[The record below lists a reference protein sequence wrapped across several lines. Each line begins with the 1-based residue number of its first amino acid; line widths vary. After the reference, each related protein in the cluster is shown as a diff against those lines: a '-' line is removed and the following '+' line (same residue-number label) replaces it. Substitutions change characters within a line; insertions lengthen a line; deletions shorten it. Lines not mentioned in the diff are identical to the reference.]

1 MRHEPVRF
9 EELMQRIRDGY
20 RNTPGLRL
28 TLAQAGRLWGL
39 DRDAC
44 TVVLNALIDD
54 RFLRRETDS
63 RYTRAEPRAANN
75 SVA

>member
-1 MRHEPVRF
+1 MRNEPVHF

-20 RNTPGLRL
+20 RDTPGLRL
-28 TLAQAGRLWGL
+28 TLAQAQRLWGL

-44 TVVLNALIDD
+44 TVVLNALIDEQ
-54 RFLRRETDS
+54 FLRRETDG
-63 RYTRAEPRAANN
+63 RYTRTEPRAANN

>member
-1 MRHEPVRF
+1 MRNEPVRF

-28 TLAQAGRLWGL
+28 TLAQAQRLWGL

-44 TVVLNALIDD
+44 TVVLNALIDE
-54 RFLRRETDS
+54 RFLRRKTDG